1 MLSDECNNM
10 FVPCAHASVDI
21 DHFLHLT
28 PQHTSICWGWL
39 NERCFF
45 LLRCNN
51 YVIFVHWWKPHHGWF
66 ILRIFISEVG
76 TDGFLLVRHLS
87 PLLAAIHSLG
97 VVLSCQTGIFHEHSG
112 MDFMHLKI
120 WYINCEDQWNSYVK
134 CFFVTTV
141 ALQRNFV
148 SSVFFALRK
157 YSHTHTH
164 TTLALSFGCLTTLTL
179 HLASIPH
186 WESGRFL
193 LDSLRPW
200 MHPMLCIYLTM
211 NWLMSDW
218 SICSSGKNTLGTR
231 PPKNKKW
238 EDHEKNPEEDCFEAV
253 RWTRRH

>member
-1 MLSDECNNM
+1 MLSDKCNNM

-45 LLRCNN
+45 LSRCNN

-66 ILRIFISEVG
+66 ILRIFISEVL
-76 TDGFLLVRHLS
+76 TDGFLLVRNLS

-97 VVLSCQTGIFHEHSG
+97 VVLSCQTGICHEHSG

-120 WYINCEDQWNSYVK
+120 WYINCEDQLSWYNIFSLFAVLILTCAQWNSYVK

-148 SSVFFALRK
+148 SSVFFALSK
-157 YSHTHTH
+157 YSHPYTHYPRSIFW
-164 TTLALSFGCLTTLTL
+164 LFN
-179 HLASIPH
+179 HL
-186 WESGRFL
+186 
-193 LDSLRPW
+193 
-200 MHPMLCIYLTM
+200 
-211 NWLMSDW
+211 
-218 SICSSGKNTLGTR
+218 
-231 PPKNKKW
+231 
-238 EDHEKNPEEDCFEAV
+238 
-253 RWTRRH
+253 